1 MKKSNIIAIFT
12 VLILALSITPTA
24 HAATYE
30 YPVDGGNLYFDP
42 TTGTIIDCDSSVY
55 NAVIPN
61 EIYGVPVTEIKTGAF
76 QLCTRLIKVTIPSS
90 VTSIGNRAFQD
101 CRALK
106 KIEIPS
112 SVSKFGTEVFS
123 GCNALESVI
132 LPGNLGQIPS
142 KTFFGCGNL
151 TSITLP
157 EGIKSIGYYAFAY
170 CSGLSEITL
179 PDSIESI
186 ATEAFYFARNL
197 QKVTIGSGIETI
209 RKNAFSYCSQL
220 ESIYFRGDAPA
231 AENYIANKCGDVLI
245 IYYPEGASGW
255 TTPTWNG
262 FISKSYTLP
271 ISEPTPQP
279 SLPSGTAT
287 ATPTAATVQV
297 NGQTIAFDAYNINGN
312 NFFKLRDLAFVLS
325 GSQVQFEVT
334 WDQSANAIRMT
345 SGKSYTPV
353 GGEMAAGGKINQ
365 IATPTAS
372 KLLLN
377 GNPLTLTAYNINGNN
392 YFKLRDLG
400 EIFNFSVEW
409 DGNQKLIMIDTT
421 KPYTP

>member
-1 MKKSNIIAIFT
+1 MKKSNIIAIFA

-42 TTGTIIDCDSSVY
+42 TTGTITYCGRDVY
-55 NAVIPN
+55 NAVIPD
-61 EIYGVPVTEIKTGAF
+61 EIYGIPVTAIGPQAF
-76 QLCTRLIKVTIPSS
+76 SLCTKLTSVTIPDS
-90 VTSIGNRAFQD
+90 VKSIGHGAFMSCTALTSIIIPNSVAEIEHDAFHT
-101 CRALK
+101 CEKL
-106 KIEIPS
+106 ETVSIPGS
-112 SVSKFGTEVFS
+112 IKE
-123 GCNALESVI
+123 
-132 LPGNLGQIPS
+132 LPRSL
-142 KTFFGCGNL
+142 FFGCIKLKNL
-151 TSITLP
+151 VLG
-157 EGIKSIGYYAFAY
+157 E
-170 CSGLSEITL
+170 
-179 PDSIESI
+179 
-186 ATEAFYFARNL
+186 
-197 QKVTIGSGIETI
+197 GIETI
-209 RKNAFSYCSQL
+209 GRIFYECKSIETITIPDSVKEIKRYAFDGAVNLKSVTVGSGVKFIGKYAFTSPYL
-220 ESIYFRGDAPA
+220 ESIYFRGNVPGTNGQIIGRVAS
-231 AENYIANKCGDVLI
+231 GFT

-262 FISKSYTLP
+262 FLSKPYTLP
-271 ISEPTPQP
+271 TSEPTPQP

-365 IATPTAS
+365 IAIPTAS
-372 KLLLN
+372 KLLLDW
-377 GNPLTLTAYNINGNN
+377 NPLTLTAYNINGNN

-409 DGNQKLIMIDTT
+409 DGNQKLITIDTT
-421 KPYTP
+421 RPYIP